1 MEQDDLDRAAV
12 APLNAVN
19 PVRAGGGARRSADG
33 TASFPLAST
42 QPDSSSGRVG
52 LVVDAQPLDTELS
65 GEIGP
70 GEELVFPLTGL
81 APGQRVYVQ
90 RTATSNRFQLI
101 WVLEDAFGR
110 AIVQNPAQ
118 LDDLGPVSLMGGDYT
133 LSVRGETPTAAGT
146 FSFIVHGVDDTAS
159 TLALDVVDTQDLSG
173 VGATHAYDLA
183 LAEAGP
189 VRLYFGEA
197 SSTQLSYRVTDERG
211 NLRQDWTS
219 SGPAVTEPLN
229 LPAGNHSI
237 EVRGRN
243 GYDGSFSLRAR
254 AVATIALVTLPLNGS
269 ANYSSDDVS
278 ETTEFQFSLAE
289 TTRVFA
295 EFDFTHSSTAGQWR
309 LDRVD
314 GQQINDWTSNMN
326 PPSAGW
332 DLVPGDYTLSVRS
345 RTTTPITGS
354 ALLHE
359 VIDTESVLFPDVSAT
374 AEIMVPGQEHRF
386 EISALPAGVY
396 LLDQTDS
403 DNSFGLNWR
412 IEDSLG
418 RIALE
423 RTSNVTDLESIAL
436 RGGDYTLIVS
446 GNAAATG
453 FVDFMLTT
461 MTVVDIPTSLGST
474 INDAI
479 VQPGEIRRYSFT
491 SPPNRMLSIERQ
503 ASSNTFGLNYT
514 LYDAVGREIVS
525 RGTGLPNETERNLV
539 GGDYVLVVRGE
550 GGATGDYT
558 LALFDDGPAFFT
570 PTGTP
575 LALNDLAAGTI
586 NSGSPQQWLI
596 NLTDTERVY
605 FELAEGAINLQW
617 TLFDASGQT
626 LFESV
631 RAQLPGSDDQGPFL
645 LAAGDYTVEFELT
658 SGGPADYS
666 FRAVDAAITETMINL
681 DEVIDSVSTV
691 PGFRNDYLLTIP
703 ADGGLY
709 FELMQ
714 GDSQLRWRLEHID
727 GELAFGSSLARFS
740 SDSLG
745 PFKLAAGDYRLIFE
759 ATSNAAPVY
768 QFQVHSVS
776 DLNAILTLG
785 AAPVPVTDAMAMP
798 GQTHHYDL
806 TIEPG
811 VDRLFVDVQ
820 SGNNSLRYS
829 LFDPAGRP
837 LIDRKRLSLATLD
850 DSGPLVVEAGVYRLV
865 VTMAAPT
872 DASYALTLHAPQS
885 TTAQASVLDQT
896 ESWTP
901 PGAGAEQT
909 FVINLTAPST
919 RAFFDPLENA
929 PNVIATLT
937 HLPSGWQPFADVSL
951 QLAFSADRG
960 PWSLPPGDY
969 ELVLR
974 ALPDAGAPTWQL
986 RSVVDENAGLI
997 DIDEVVAAE
1006 FPTPGSRLSYSVVPD
1021 GDGQAL
1027 IFDLMTAANQNLW
1040 ELHDPVGTAVFG
1052 PANAS
1057 SFSSHDQGPIALASG
1072 IYTLTFSNTE
1082 NEPRDWLFRVASSGD
1097 IIQVPEGCAACS
1109 ALDVVFTFD
1118 TSSSMNPVNQTMCDL
1133 TADLVQALAD
1143 DGIPI
1148 NSRFWGITDEGA
1160 ATCLTSNVMT
1170 ELGTA
1175 VPGTPPPWMASLD
1188 HCEDG
1193 LANPSE
1199 NWGPAV
1205 AVVSGL
1211 APWDEDAVRLLIPV
1225 VDEGSYCGDPVN
1237 EFDIESVYFARQIA
1251 AQNNVVVSPLLPDI
1265 APDPVRAMAGLIT
1278 VGTGG
1283 ISTVADFDLDDVLPV
1298 ARSIA
1303 IAACGTA
1310 TTIAAPQF
1318 TDLSPRPGTLLPA
1331 GVPLVLSGRVLPV
1344 NQLRPVLEVEV
1355 NGQPSSVLDG
1365 SGSFFATIELQPG
1378 PNQVTISAV
1387 EACGPTVLEIELM
1400 GAGDEAD
1407 PWAGF
1412 AEVSDLLQGEFSGTT
1427 FDPGNQRLLVN
1438 VAASNPGAELQGP
1451 ILMAVGVDLHPG
1463 VSLLN
1468 SDGLTPNGE
1477 PYVVIVPEG
1486 ETLAAGGQSVV
1497 RELAFS
1503 NPGLESI
1510 DFEPRW
1516 LLPANQAPH
1525 FTSVP
1530 TTRATLGRAW
1540 RYAAAAADGNGD
1552 SVTYALL
1559 VAPSGMSLSA
1569 GELVWTPATAGTFD
1583 VVLRASDGRGGVARQ
1598 SFSVNAVEP
1607 GFNAPPIFT
1616 STPVIQAPIGF
1627 NYAYPATVTDPDG
1640 DAVGF
1645 ALLSAPGGM
1654 TIDPASGLVSWSNV
1668 QPGQHSVIVEA
1679 DDSAG
1684 GQATQSYTLFVGE
1697 PATTAPGPAFTS
1709 TPVAYAAVDTQ
1720 YRYRYQLSPP
1730 QDPAPTVSLAQGPAA
1745 MSLDPV
1751 ARSVE
1756 WLPETGDLG
1765 PHVIELVATDSDGQ
1779 QATQRFELSV
1789 LASLPN
1795 QAPYV
1800 TSTPPQAAV
1809 VGQTV
1814 VLSGR
1819 CR

>member
-1 MEQDDLDRAAV
+1 MLVLMAGPAFAQGDPPG
-12 APLNAVN
+12 API
-19 PVRAGGGARRSADG
+19 S
-33 TASFPLAST
+33 S
-42 QPDSSSGRVG
+42 QPGFVG
-52 LVVDAQPLDTELS
+52 LSGDGLLLDTEFS

-70 GEELVFPLTGL
+70 GEELVFQLTDL
-81 APGQRVYVQ
+81 DPGQRVYVQ
-90 RTATSNRFQLI
+90 RTATSNRFQLV
-101 WVLEDAFGR
+101 WSLEDAFGR
-110 AIVQNPAQ
+110 IIVQNSTQ

-159 TLALDVVDTQDLSG
+159 TLALDVVDTRDLSG
-173 VGATHAYDLA
+173 VGATHSYDLA

-189 VRLYFGEA
+189 VRLFFDEA
-197 SSTQLSYRVTDERG
+197 SPTQLSYRVTDEWG

-237 EVRGRN
+237 EVRGRS
-243 GYDGSFSLRAR
+243 GYDGSFSLKVR
-254 AVATIALVTLPLNGS
+254 AVATIASVNLPLNGS

-278 ETTEFQFSLAE
+278 ETTELQFSLTE
-289 TTRVFA
+289 ITRVFT
-295 EFDFTHSSTAGQWR
+295 EFDFAHSLTAGQWR

-314 GQQINDWTSNMN
+314 GQQVNDWTSNMN

-332 DLVPGDYTLSVRS
+332 DLIPGDYTLSVRS
-345 RTTTPITGS
+345 RTTTPIAGS
-354 ALLHE
+354 AILNE
-359 VIDTESVLFPDVSAT
+359 VIDTESVLVPDVPAT
-374 AEIMVPGQEHRF
+374 AEILIPGQEHRF
-386 EISALPAGVY
+386 EISALPAGIY

-418 RIALE
+418 RIVLE
-423 RTSNVTDLESIAL
+423 RTSNVNDVESVAL
-436 RGGDYTLIVS
+436 TGGDYTLTVS
-446 GNAAATG
+446 ASAAATG
-453 FVDFMLTT
+453 FVDFVLTT

-479 VQPGEIRRYSFT
+479 IQPGEIRRYSFT
-491 SPPNRMLSIERQ
+491 SPPNQMLSIERQ

-514 LYDAVGREIVS
+514 LYDAVGREIIS
-525 RGTGLPNETERNLV
+525 RGTGLPTETERNLV

-558 LALFDDGPAFFT
+558 LALIDDGPAVFT
-570 PTGTP
+570 PAGTP

-586 NSGSPQQWLI
+586 SSGSPQQWLI

-605 FELAEGAINLQW
+605 FELAEGAINLQG
-617 TLFDASGQT
+617 TLVDASGQT
-626 LFESV
+626 LFESA
-631 RAQLPGSDDQGPFL
+631 RAQLPGSDDHGPFL

-658 SGGPADYS
+658 SGGPVDYS

-681 DEVIDSVSTV
+681 DEVIDSVSNV

-727 GELAFGSSLARFS
+727 GEVAFDSSLARFS

-745 PFKLAAGDYRLIFE
+745 PFNLAAGDYRLIFE
-759 ATSNAAPVY
+759 ATSNAAPAY

-776 DLNAILTLG
+776 DLNATLTLG

-820 SGNNSLRYS
+820 FGNNSLRYS

-837 LIDRKRLSLATLD
+837 LIDSKRLSLETFD
-850 DSGPLVVEAGVYRLV
+850 DSGPLVVESGDYRLV

-885 TTAQASVLDQT
+885 TPAQASALDQT
-896 ESWTP
+896 ESWMP
-901 PGAGAEQT
+901 QGAGAEQA

-929 PNVIATLT
+929 PNVNATLT

-951 QLAFSADRG
+951 QLAISADRG

-974 ALPDAGAPTWQL
+974 ALPDAVEASYQL
-986 RSVVDENAGLI
+986 RSVVDEHAGLI
-997 DIDEVVAAE
+997 IIDEVVAAE

-1021 GDGQAL
+1021 EEGQAL

-1057 SFSSHDQGPIALASG
+1057 NFNSHDQGPISLASG
-1072 IYTLTFSNTE
+1072 SYTLTFSNSE
-1082 NEPRDWLFRVASSGD
+1082 NEIRDWVFRVASSGG
-1097 IIQVPEGCAACS
+1097 IIEVPEGCAACS

-1118 TSSSMNPVNQTMCDL
+1118 TSSSMAPVNQAMCDL

-1148 NSRFWGITDEGA
+1148 SSRFWGI
-1160 ATCLTSNVMT
+1160 ATTGSASCLTSNVLT
-1170 ELGTA
+1170 ELGSV
-1175 VPGTPPPWMASLD
+1175 VPGSPPSFMTTLD
-1188 HCEDG
+1188 QCEGG
-1193 LANPSE
+1193 LGGSIE
-1199 NWGPAV
+1199 NWAPAV
-1205 AVVSGL
+1205 AIVADEL
-1211 APWDEDAVRLLIPV
+1211 AWEDGAVRLLIPV
-1225 VDEGSYCGDPVN
+1225 ADEGSYCGDPVN
-1237 EFDIESVYFARQIA
+1237 ESDIESVYYAREIA

-1283 ISTVADFDLDDVLPV
+1283 ISTVADFDLEDVLPV

-1318 TDLSPRPGTLLPA
+1318 TDLSPRPGTLLPS

-1400 GAGDEAD
+1400 GAGDRVRSLGRFRRGLGPASGRVFGD
-1407 PWAGF
+1407 HIRPGQPTPAG
-1412 AEVSDLLQGEFSGTT
+1412 
-1427 FDPGNQRLLVN
+1427 QR
-1438 VAASNPGAELQGP
+1438 
-1451 ILMAVGVDLHPG
+1451 
-1463 VSLLN
+1463 
-1468 SDGLTPNGE
+1468 
-1477 PYVVIVPEG
+1477 
-1486 ETLAAGGQSVV
+1486 GGQQ
-1497 RELAFS
+1497 
-1503 NPGLESI
+1503 PG
-1510 DFEPRW
+1510 R
-1516 LLPANQAPH
+1516 
-1525 FTSVP
+1525 
-1530 TTRATLGRAW
+1530 R
-1540 RYAAAAADGNGD
+1540 
-1552 SVTYALL
+1552 
-1559 VAPSGMSLSA
+1559 
-1569 GELVWTPATAGTFD
+1569 TPGTD
-1583 VVLRASDGRGGVARQ
+1583 SDGRGRR
-1598 SFSVNAVEP
+1598 
-1607 GFNAPPIFT
+1607 PP
-1616 STPVIQAPIGF
+1616 SRR
-1627 NYAYPATVTDPDG
+1627 
-1640 DAVGF
+1640 
-1645 ALLSAPGGM
+1645 
-1654 TIDPASGLVSWSNV
+1654 
-1668 QPGQHSVIVEA
+1668 
-1679 DDSAG
+1679 
-1684 GQATQSYTLFVGE
+1684 E
-1697 PATTAPGPAFTS
+1697 PAQQRRP
-1709 TPVAYAAVDTQ
+1709 D
-1720 YRYRYQLSPP
+1720 P
-1730 QDPAPTVSLAQGPAA
+1730 QRRTL
-1745 MSLDPV
+1745 
-1751 ARSVE
+1751 R
-1756 WLPETGDLG
+1756 GDRPRG
-1765 PHVIELVATDSDGQ
+1765 
-1779 QATQRFELSV
+1779 
-1789 LASLPN
+1789 
-1795 QAPYV
+1795 
-1800 TSTPPQAAV
+1800 
-1809 VGQTV
+1809 
-1814 VLSGR
+1814 
-1819 CR
+1819 